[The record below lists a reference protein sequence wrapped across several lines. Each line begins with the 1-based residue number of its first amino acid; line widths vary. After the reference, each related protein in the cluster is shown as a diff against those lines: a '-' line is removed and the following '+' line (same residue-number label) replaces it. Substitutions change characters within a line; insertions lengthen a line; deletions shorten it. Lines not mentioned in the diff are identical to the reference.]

1 MAKLTYDPTFPG
13 VIPVSESPMFKRLF
27 KPYAMWLFRRRFD
40 AVYYKGEY
48 KPGSLDST
56 VWYMNHYTW
65 WDALTPFLLN
75 EKLHHQNIRA
85 IMDEVQ
91 IRKYPFFRKLGA
103 FSVDRSNPRKAVQS
117 LRYAA
122 DCLTHEHVGLYIFP
136 QGAIRPEHER
146 PIHFESGLAW
156 LYQSCPS
163 VDFVPV
169 VTTMNTRYSDKPRL
183 YIRSGTP
190 IKKSSADRDQL
201 TEALRDGLVSLM
213 EDLHTTSEEE
223 HPLWQRLI

>member
-1 MAKLTYDPTFPG
+1 MAKLKYHLEFPG
-13 VIPVSESPMFKRLF
+13 VIPSSESTLFNRLF
-27 KPYAMWLFRRRFD
+27 KPYAMWLYRRRFD

-48 KPGSLDST
+48 RPGSLDST
-56 VWYMNHYTW
+56 VWYLNHYSW

-75 EKLHHQNIRA
+75 EKLYKQNLRA

-91 IRKYPFFRKLGA
+91 VRKYPFFNKLGA

-117 LRYAA
+117 LKYAA
-122 DCLTHEHVGLYIFP
+122 DCLTQERIGLYIFP
-136 QGAIRPEHER
+136 QGSIRPEMER
-146 PIHFESGLAW
+146 PIKFESGLAW

-163 VDFVPV
+163 IDFVPV
-169 VTTMNTRYSDKPRL
+169 VTTMNTRYSDRPRL

-190 IKKSSADRDQL
+190 IKKSTDDRGRI
-201 TEALRDGLVSLM
+201 TEALNQGMEALM
-213 EDLHTTSEEE
+213 IDLHRVAEEE